1 MNDVFL
7 LIVMFSLASSEF
19 LNFTR
24 RRELKSEDVRI
35 LQISFLFSHSPR
47 LSMIMKVRT
56 SAVL

>member
-24 RRELKSEDVRI
+24 RRELKSDVRI